1 MRPTKITTLLEL
13 LDLASKDKELFDLLT
28 IAPEIL
34 TKDQHPEIDISGL
47 SEKEMEFLL
56 SVKGANKD
64 DLAMTIVRLKAAS
77 KSK

>member
-13 LDLASKDKELFDLLT
+13 LDLASKDKELFDLMT

-34 TKDQHPEIDISGL
+34 IKDQHSEINISGL
-47 SEKEMEFLL
+47 GEKEKEFLL
-56 SVKGANKD
+56 SIKGMNKD
-64 DLAMTIVRLKAAS
+64 DLAMTIVKLKAAS